1 MNDLEMYGAIA
12 VAVVTVSVPLV
23 IWMYKKY
30 KAITADGKV
39 TLKEVIQAIKEGTSR
54 AKEAKEL
61 YEEKV
66 K

>member
-30 KAITADGKV
+30 KVITADGKV

>member
-30 KAITADGKV
+30 KAKP
-39 TLKEVIQAIKEGTSR
+39 
-54 AKEAKEL
+54 
-61 YEEKV
+61 
-66 K
+66 